1 MSPKYQAAKTPPAPP
16 CLFSFPSGDVNL
28 LLQNSADL
36 TTPLS
41 VAASST
47 ALSLAS
53 PVWKKFLFPPW
64 APCSNSS
71 VTQIDCTSDSTLAL
85 TILLNIAHLKF
96 RLIPRTLTY
105 ETLLQVAIL
114 CDQYACADLVQ
125 PWLESWMHLESTVS
139 MEEGNEGWLFI
150 AWVFGRET
158 TFEELAKKLV
168 LEIRTNK
175 EGECLLKNGDVIPEP
190 MPNGII
196 GRSEIF
202 QILKP

>member
-1 MSPKYQAAKTPPAPP
+1 
-16 CLFSFPSGDVNL
+16 
-28 LLQNSADL
+28 
-36 TTPLS
+36 
-41 VAASST
+41 
-47 ALSLAS
+47 
-53 PVWKKFLFPPW
+53 
-64 APCSNSS
+64 
-71 VTQIDCTSDSTLAL
+71 
-85 TILLNIAHLKF
+85 
-96 RLIPRTLTY
+96 
-105 ETLLQVAIL
+105 
-114 CDQYACADLVQ
+114 
-125 PWLESWMHLESTVS
+125 